1 MILAIA
7 IFTTIAC
14 AFPGV
19 FLVLRRMSL
28 MSDAISHAILLG
40 IVLGFFWVE
49 SLSSPLLMLGATLAG
64 MATVVITELIV
75 QSKRLKE
82 DAAIGLVFPAFFALA
97 IILINQFAGDVHL
110 DTDAVLLGELAFA
123 PFHRMM
129 VMGVDAG
136 PSGLWVS
143 GILATLNAFLV
154 WRFYPVLTLS
164 TFDPALSDSMGISS
178 RWVHYGLMLMVSL
191 TTVGAFQ
198 VVGSIL
204 VVALMVVPAA
214 TAYLMVTRL
223 SHMILG
229 SMLVGISSVISGY
242 LVATRYDLSLAGC
255 MAVAAGCFFIVAL
268 FISPRFGILP
278 RLWRFQEQ
286 RVRFASDL
294 LLVQLLSHEGTPSE
308 ATESTTTHMIQH
320 MGWSR
325 TLAGRAVR
333 YGVSRDYLHREK
345 THLRLTTLGREIAR
359 RVMRD

>member
-1 MILAIA
+1 MILLIA
-7 IFTTIAC
+7 LLTTVAC
-14 AFPGV
+14 ALPGV

-40 IVLGFFWVE
+40 IVLGFFWVD

-64 MATVVITELIV
+64 MATVMITEMIV

-123 PFHRMM
+123 PFHRMVLWGM
-129 VMGVDAG
+129 DMG
-136 PSGLWVS
+136 PSGVWVS
-143 GILATLNAFLV
+143 GFLAILNALLV
-154 WRFYPVLTLS
+154 WRFYPILTVS
-164 TFDPALSDSMGISS
+164 TFDPALSDSMGLSS
-178 RWVHYGLMLMVSL
+178 RWVHYGLMLVVSL

-223 SHMILG
+223 QHMIWG
-229 SMLVGISSVISGY
+229 SILVGMSAVGLGY
-242 LVATRYDLSLAGC
+242 AVAMRYDLSLAGC
-255 MAVAAGCFFIVAL
+255 MAVASGILFMIAL
-268 FISPRFGILP
+268 LVSPRFGVLP

-294 LLVQLLSHEGTPSE
+294 LLVQLLSHEGTASE
-308 ATESTTTHMIQH
+308 LAESTTDHMVHH

-325 TLAGRAVR
+325 TVAGRAVR
-333 YGVSRDYLHREK
+333 YGVSRDYVRRKKNQLF
-345 THLRLTTLGREIAR
+345 LTPLGREMAR

>member
-1 MILAIA
+1 MILLIA
-7 IFTTIAC
+7 ILTTVAC
-14 AFPGV
+14 ALPGV

-64 MATVVITELIV
+64 MATVVITEMIV

-123 PFHRMM
+123 PFHRMELFGRDM
-129 VMGVDAG
+129 G
-136 PSGLWVS
+136 PSGLWVA
-143 GILATLNAFLV
+143 GLLAAINGLLV
-154 WRFYPVLTLS
+154 WRFYPILKVS
-164 TFDPALSDSMGISS
+164 TFDAALSDSMGISS
-178 RWVHYGLMLMVSL
+178 RWVHYGLMLVVSL

-223 SHMILG
+223 THMIWG
-229 SMLVGISSVISGY
+229 SIFVGIFAVSMGY
-242 LVATRYDLSLAGC
+242 GVAIHYDLSIAGC
-255 MAVAAGCFFIVAL
+255 MAVAAGWLFIVAL
-268 FISPRFGILP
+268 FVSPRYGVVP

-308 ATESTTTHMIQH
+308 HAESTTDHMIHH

-333 YGVSRDYLHREK
+333 YGVSRDYVHRHK
-345 THLRLTTLGREIAR
+345 NHLSLTPLGRELAR
-359 RVMRD
+359 RVMRY